1 MNIVT
6 GYTGTPHVTA
16 NAQQAF
22 NMGVFGNGN
31 RVLNVGNKFHA
42 TLTDANTITID
53 SGEGVMQGVHFRIDP
68 GQVETVNI
76 DNGTSGKNRIDLI
89 CARYTKD
96 PVTGIEDVSLAVIKG
111 TETTGAPSQPSYNHG
126 TILTGGT
133 PVDFPMFRVT
143 LTGLTPT
150 ITWLFQTDVS
160 VINPPNIS
168 QIAEE
173 QLSQG
178 TWYSHISVGEYCSA
192 FAQSSSGDGAT
203 AAISATPGFTSGVWA
218 SVSALS
224 NNAAATPWIYIP
236 SGTTYYTF
244 GIGTGG
250 VYRRLAM
257 PL

>member
-6 GYTGTPHVTA
+6 GYTGTPHVTS
-16 NAQQAF
+16 NAAQAF
-22 NMGVFGNGN
+22 NMGILGTGN
-31 RVLNVGNKFHA
+31 RVLNVGNKFAA
-42 TLTDANTITID
+42 TLTDANTVTID
-53 SGEGVMQGVHFRIDP
+53 SGEGVMQGVHFRINP
-68 GQVETVNI
+68 GEVETVNI

-111 TETTGAPSQPSYNHG
+111 TETTGAPSQPSYNSG
-126 TILTGGT
+126 TILTGST
-133 PVDFPMFRVT
+133 PVDFPLFKVT

-150 ITWLFQTDVS
+150 ITWLFQTDIS
-160 VINPPNIS
+160 VINPPNVL
-168 QIAEE
+168 QVAEE
-173 QLSQG
+173 QENQG
-178 TWYSHISVGEYCSA
+178 TWTSHISVGEYCSVY
-192 FAQSSSGDGAT
+192 AQSSSSEGAC
-203 AAISATPGFTSGVWA
+203 AAISATPGFTSGIWA
-218 SVSALS
+218 SVGAIS
-224 NNAAATPWIYIP
+224 NNAAATPWVYIP